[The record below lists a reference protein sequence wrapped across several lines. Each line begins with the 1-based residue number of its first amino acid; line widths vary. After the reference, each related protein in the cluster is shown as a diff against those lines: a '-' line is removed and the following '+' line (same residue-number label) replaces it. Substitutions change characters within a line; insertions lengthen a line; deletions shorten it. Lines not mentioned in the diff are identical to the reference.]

1 MADGQVFHL
10 FPQGQHGSGPVQ
22 RPLLPGPVRL
32 SRRVVRVQQS
42 APIQR
47 SSSGQ
52 VARHHGAGHLQ
63 FLPGAAQAA
72 CSTTQ
77 TKTRNAVSLS
87 ILCPYMLDL
96 CNSDAPIMRY
106 LYRW

>member
-1 MADGQVFHL
+1 MARDISSFS
-10 FPQGQHGSGPVQ
+10 PA
-22 RPLLPGPVRL
+22 PLRLP
-32 SRRVVRVQQS
+32 
-42 APIQR
+42 
-47 SSSGQ
+47 
-52 VARHHGAGHLQ
+52 
-63 FLPGAAQAA
+63 